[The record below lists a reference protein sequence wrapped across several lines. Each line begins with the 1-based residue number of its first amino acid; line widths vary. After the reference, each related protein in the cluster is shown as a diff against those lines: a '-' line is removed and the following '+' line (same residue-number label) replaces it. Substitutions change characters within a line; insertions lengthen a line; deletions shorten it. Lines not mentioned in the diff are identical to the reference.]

1 MFEITPGVVT
11 LDVPDGVV
19 VCPALGVKLILRPG
33 VPEKENSKSTLLST
47 IDHLK
52 KDTYFSNNQIKY
64 LITCLLFF
72 VIANITFCFK
82 VRQSNLKN
90 NIT

>member
-1 MFEITPGVVT
+1 MFEITAGVVT
-11 LDVPDGVV
+11 PDVPDGVV
-19 VCPALGVKLILRPG
+19 DCPALGVELILRPG
-33 VPEKENSKSTLLST
+33 EPVKENSKSTLLST
-47 IDHLK
+47 SDYLK
-52 KDTYFSNNQIKY
+52 EDTHFRNNQIKY

-82 VRQSNLKN
+82 VRQLNLKN